1 MNFPV
6 KRVENRTEN
15 HTRKQKNG
23 NGWQRAKVWN
33 RWQRSK
39 VLNRWQRVNK
49 QLRRRLRKSHSETDD
64 TDTDKNLR
72 LTSNTC
78 KYLQ

>member
-15 HTRKQKNG
+15 HTGKQKNG
-23 NGWQRAKVWN
+23 NGWQR
-33 RWQRSK
+33 
-39 VLNRWQRVNK
+39 VNT
-49 QLRRRLRKSHSETDD
+49 QLQRRLRKSHRETDGA
-64 TDTDKNLR
+64 DTDKNLR

>member
-15 HTRKQKNG
+15 HTGKQKNG
-23 NGWQRAKVWN
+23 NG
-33 RWQRSK
+33 WQRSK